1 MSLQMFIKKKKE
13 SGTSIHP
20 WKAKQ
25 TFYINI
31 PRITQREVL
40 IKERKNRTT
49 LIQKKK
55 EKGIQKIESL
65 KAKPQQ
71 EDLLFARAEEEEPRW

>member
-1 MSLQMFIKKKKE
+1 MSMQMFIKRKKEE

-40 IKERKNRTT
+40 TKERKNRTT

-55 EKGIQKIESL
+55 GNTKIESL

>member
-1 MSLQMFIKKKKE
+1 M
-13 SGTSIHP
+13 HP
-20 WKAKQ
+20 QKAKQ

-31 PRITQREVL
+31 PRTTQREVL
-40 IKERKNRTT
+40 TKERKNRTT

-55 EKGIQKIESL
+55 RRNTKKIESL